1 MAKIISVYST
11 NIGNIIS
18 LELYWNNVP
27 KLKHIGVD
35 IMEHK
40 NYYIVLL
47 YEMKDN
53 GNTEFITS
61 LDFTTIDEAKNYLRK
76 ALSFYIEDD
85 ANIEKAINHL
95 KVTRNIQA
103 GRLSKTEAIFK
114 KLGIS

>member
-18 LELYWNNVP
+18 LELYWNNTP

-35 IMEHK
+35 IIEHK

-53 GNTEFITS
+53 GSTEFITS
-61 LDFTTIDEAKNYLRK
+61 LDFTTLDEAKNYLRK
-76 ALSFYIEDD
+76 ALAFYIEDEAD
-85 ANIEKAINHL
+85 IEKAIKHL
-95 KVTRNIQA
+95 KVIRNINTS
-103 GRLSKTEAIFK
+103 RLPKTESIFT
-114 KLGIS
+114 KLGIC

>member
-18 LELYWNNVP
+18 LELYWNNTP

-35 IMEHK
+35 IIEHK

-47 YEMKDN
+47 YEMKDS
-53 GNTEFITS
+53 GDTEFITS
-61 LDFTTIDEAKNYLRK
+61 LDFTTLDEAKNYLRK
-76 ALSFYIEDD
+76 AVSFYIEDD
-85 ANIEKAINHL
+85 ISIEKAIKHL

-103 GRLSKTEAIFK
+103 GRLSKTEAIFT
-114 KLGIS
+114 KLGIV